1 MTSFSYNTQG
11 VCSSKISFDL
21 VEEKIYNLKFSGG
34 CMGNLQAIS
43 KLVEGKD
50 AGQSVFHFHVHV
62 FPRFSND
69 GIDAWPHLPK
79 QEFNIKDFVRKISV

>member
-1 MTSFSYNTQG
+1 MIKFSYNTQG

-43 KLVEGKD
+43 KRVEGKD
-50 AGQSVFHFHVHV
+50 AKVVADVLRG
-62 FPRFSND
+62 ND
-69 GIDAWPHLPK
+69 CRGKGTSCADQLSKAIDAALIANK
-79 QEFNIKDFVRKISV
+79 KAA

>member
-1 MTSFSYNTQG
+1 MIKFSYNTQG

-34 CMGNLQAIS
+34 CMGNLRAIS

-50 AGQSVFHFHVHV
+50 AKVVADVLRG
-62 FPRFSND
+62 ND
-69 GIDAWPHLPK
+69 CRGKGTSCADQLSKAIDAALIANK
-79 QEFNIKDFVRKISV
+79 KAA

>member
-1 MTSFSYNTQG
+1 MIKFSYNTQG

-50 AGQSVFHFHVHV
+50 AKVVADVLRG
-62 FPRFSND
+62 ND
-69 GIDAWPHLPK
+69 CRGKGTSCADQLSKAIDAALIANK
-79 QEFNIKDFVRKISV
+79 KAA

>member
-11 VCSSKISFDL
+11 VCSTNISFDL

-43 KLVEGKD
+43 KLVEGKE
-50 AGQSVFHFHVHV
+50 ARVIANVLRG
-62 FPRFSND
+62 ND
-69 GIDAWPHLPK
+69 CKGKGTSCADQLSKAIDAALIASK
-79 QEFNIKDFVRKISV
+79 KAA

>member
-1 MTSFSYNTQG
+1 MIKFSYNTQG

-21 VEEKIYNLKFSGG
+21 VEEKIYNIKFSGG

-50 AGQSVFHFHVHV
+50 AKVVADVLRG
-62 FPRFSND
+62 ND
-69 GIDAWPHLPK
+69 CRGKGTSCADQLSKAIDAALIANK
-79 QEFNIKDFVRKISV
+79 KAA